1 MFELLLL
8 CWLLLVRNID
18 VREDRED
25 GIIVV
30 CLLMSLLDGVVF
42 GLYGKGLEMMEG
54 WSFEKFIE
62 IDNN

>member
-1 MFELLLL
+1 MFEKLLL

>member
-1 MFELLLL
+1 ML

-30 CLLMSLLDGVVF
+30 CLLMSLLDGFVF

>member
-1 MFELLLL
+1 ML

-30 CLLMSLLDGVVF
+30 CLLISLLDGVVF

>member
-1 MFELLLL
+1 ML

-30 CLLMSLLDGVVF
+30 CLLMSLLDGIVF

>member
-1 MFELLLL
+1 ML

-62 IDNN
+62 INNN

>member
-1 MFELLLL
+1 ML

-30 CLLMSLLDGVVF
+30 CLLSLLDGVVF

>member
-1 MFELLLL
+1 ML

>member
-1 MFELLLL
+1 ML

-54 WSFEKFIE
+54 WSFEKFIK

>member
-1 MFELLLL
+1 ML

-54 WSFEKFIE
+54 WSFEKFI
-62 IDNN
+62 

>member
-1 MFELLLL
+1 ML

-54 WSFEKFIE
+54 WSFGKFIE

>member
-1 MFELLLL
+1 ML

-42 GLYGKGLEMMEG
+42 GLYGKGLEMMDG